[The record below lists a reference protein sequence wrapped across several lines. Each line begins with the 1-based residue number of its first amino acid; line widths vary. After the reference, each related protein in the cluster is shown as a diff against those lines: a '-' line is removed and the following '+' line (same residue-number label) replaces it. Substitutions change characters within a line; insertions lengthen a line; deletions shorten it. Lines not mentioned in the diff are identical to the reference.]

1 MSLLYN
7 SASNQ
12 TETYYEIKVDE
23 NNITYYFYKAPIMM
37 HVYSNNN
44 LNFDFIRSFHDKYR
58 IWLKYEN
65 RMHNSMGET
74 INDDMIDI
82 INTFYSKSL
91 NFINFISDNTVEIY
105 NSISVNKLKF
115 IWEYESKRIEEIL
128 RKVVYFDYRVLAS
141 YLRDNNRENMATVI
155 IFDNYIEITAICDH
169 ISANSEI
176 QDYLNNN

>member
-58 IWLKYEN
+58 VWLKYEN

-91 NFINFISDNTVEIY
+91 NFITFISDNSIEIY
-105 NSISVNKLKF
+105 NTISINKLKF

-128 RKVVYFDYRVLAS
+128 RKVIYFDYRVLAS
-141 YLRDNNRENMATVI
+141 YLRSNNRENLTASI
-155 IFDNYIEITAICDH
+155 IFDNYVEITSIRDN
-169 ISANSEI
+169 ILANSEI